1 TMRPIL
7 LQNNNSDW
15 RTWEGFTQVVKQFK
29 TGEEWKGRHN
39 KVMAL
44 REVLRQASDKAI
56 EEFLRNYKSSQNK
69 SLQLPLFPKSSGQ
82 HEQLAKKGWLDKRCG
97 YFDAIEAMEFYLGL
111 EE

>member
-1 TMRPIL
+1 MRPVRL
-7 LQNNNSDW
+7 KNDNSYW
-15 RTWEGFTQVVKQFK
+15 RTWEGFTQVIKQFK
-29 TGEEWKGRHN
+29 TAEEWKDRHN

-56 EEFLRNYKSSQNK
+56 EEFLRNYKSSRNE

-82 HEQLAKKGWLDKRCG
+82 HEQLAKEGWLGKRCG

-111 EE
+111 EA